1 MEVNVMNEYS
11 FESYFVEVND
21 QVLRVECENEK
32 EYYNLLIDTY
42 DDPYKI
48 YFSGK
53 CPPDEERFRKILFD
67 YLEKQYPGYF

>member
-1 MEVNVMNEYS
+1 MSEYS

-21 QVLRVECENEK
+21 QVLRVECENGE

-42 DDPYKI
+42 DDPYKT

-53 CPPDEERFRKILFD
+53 CPPDEESFRDALFT
-67 YLEKQYPGYF
+67 YLEKKYPGYF